1 MSEGEHRSLLERAS
15 GLIDLYCLV
24 CLAHMDEDLDGLAR
38 IIVRNGYRRIT
49 YLLRYQRD
57 ACSYDLRISDR
68 VLHIA
73 FRICIVK
80 NIRIGNGNRM
90 ALAFAA
96 VKIQDIWFLVHNR
109 HICMPAVSLEKAAFG
124 IEDAEFLPVVKRMIL
139 TSAQYG
145 QGRYGR
151 KNQSF
156 HDHLLFS
163 MKSCVIQSVSTRHTP
178 ANAP

>member
-1 MSEGEHRSLLERAS
+1 M
-15 GLIDLYCLV
+15 Y
-24 CLAHMDEDLDGLAR
+24 EDLDGLSC
-38 IIVRNGYRRIT
+38 IIVSYINGSISDLLGNQSDTGSNYLRIT
-49 YLLRYQRD
+49 YSILY
-57 ACSYDLRISDR
+57 
-68 VLHIA
+68 IA
-73 FRICIVK
+73 FCIRIIQY
-80 NIRIGNGNRM
+80 IRIGNGNRM